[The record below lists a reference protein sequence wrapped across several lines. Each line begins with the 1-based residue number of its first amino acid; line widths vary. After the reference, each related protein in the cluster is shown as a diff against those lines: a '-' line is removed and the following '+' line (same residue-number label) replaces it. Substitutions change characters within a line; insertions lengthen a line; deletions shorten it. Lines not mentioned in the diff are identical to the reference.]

1 MATTFMDIYDRA
13 IFRFMDYDFMRL
25 DIQEREDI
33 LDRYLLS
40 TVGDVGVIIPDV
52 LLFDRDTKCFEKD
65 LDNEVVE
72 LLALGVDYY
81 WFSAKVQNSELLRN
95 SMSTK
100 DFTYFSPANLMR
112 ELRNVRNDLK
122 NEYKSM
128 IAIYSYN
135 HGDFS
140 RLPGGTN
147 E

>member
-25 DIQEREDI
+25 DIQDRENI

-40 TVGDVGVIIPDV
+40 AVSDVSVILPDV
-52 LLFDRDTKCFEKD
+52 ALLDRETKTFEKD
-65 LDNEVVE
+65 FDNEVIE

-122 NEYKSM
+122 NEYRSM

-135 HGDFS
+135 HGDFE
-140 RLPGGTN
+140 RLQG
-147 E
+147 

>member
-25 DIQEREDI
+25 DIQDREDI

-40 TVGDVGVIIPDV
+40 AVGDISVILPDV
-52 LLFDRDTKCFEKD
+52 ALLDRENKTFEKD
-65 LDNEVVE
+65 FDNEVIE

-122 NEYKSM
+122 NEYRSM

-135 HGDFS
+135 HGDFE
-140 RLPGGTN
+140 RLQG
-147 E
+147 

>member
-1 MATTFMDIYDRA
+1 MDIYNRA

-25 DIQEREDI
+25 DIQDREDV

-40 TVGDVGVIIPDV
+40 AIGDVGVIIPDKMV
-52 LLFDRDTKCFEKD
+52 FDWDNKVFESD
-65 LDNEVVE
+65 LDNETIE

-112 ELRNVRNDLK
+112 ELRNVCNDLK

-128 IAIYSYN
+128 VTIYSYN

-140 RLPGGTN
+140 QLPG
-147 E
+147 

>member
-1 MATTFMDIYDRA
+1 MATTFMDIYERA

-25 DIQEREDI
+25 DVQDREDI
-33 LDRYLLS
+33 LDRYLFSAIGELS
-40 TVGDVGVIIPDV
+40 VVIPAV
-52 LLFDRDTKCFEKD
+52 ANFDRDTKSFED
-65 LDNEVVE
+65 DFDNEVIE

-81 WFSAKVQNSELLRN
+81 WFSAKLQNSEILRN
-95 SMSTK
+95 SLSTK

-122 NEYKSM
+122 AEYKSA

-140 RLPGGTN
+140 QLPGGTT
-147 E
+147 

>member
-1 MATTFMDIYDRA
+1 MATTFMDIYNRA

-25 DIQEREDI
+25 DIQDREDV

-40 TVGDVGVIIPDV
+40 AIGDVGVIIPDKMV
-52 LLFDRDTKCFEKD
+52 FDWDNKVFESD
-65 LDNEVVE
+65 LDNETIE

-128 IAIYSYN
+128 VTIYSYN

-140 RLPGGTN
+140 QLPG
-147 E
+147 

>member
-1 MATTFMDIYDRA
+1 MATTFMDIYNRA

-25 DIQEREDI
+25 DIQDREDV

-40 TVGDVGVIIPDV
+40 AIGDIGVVIPDV
-52 LLFDRDTKCFEKD
+52 LNYDADSKTFVSDFED
-65 LDNEVVE
+65 EVVE

-95 SMSTK
+95 SLSTK

-122 NEYKSM
+122 NEYKSA
-128 IAIYSYN
+128 ITIYSYN
-135 HGDFS
+135 HGDFGQ
-140 RLPGGTN
+140 LPGG
-147 E
+147 

>member
-25 DIQEREDI
+25 DIQDREDI

-40 TVGDVGVIIPDV
+40 AIADVSVILPDV
-52 LLFDRDTKCFEKD
+52 ALFNRDDKSFETD

-72 LLALGVDYY
+72 LLALGLDYY

-135 HGDFS
+135 HGDFG
-140 RLPGGTN
+140 RLQG
-147 E
+147 

>member
-25 DIQEREDI
+25 DAQDREDV

-40 TVGDVGVIIPDV
+40 TIGDISVIIPE
-52 LLFDRDTKCFEKD
+52 LMEFNRDTKTFTAD
-65 LDNEVVE
+65 LDNETIE

-128 IAIYSYN
+128 VTIYSYN
-135 HGDFS
+135 HGDFTQLS
-140 RLPGGTN
+140 G
-147 E
+147 

>member
-25 DIQEREDI
+25 DAQDRENV

-40 TVGDVGVIIPDV
+40 AIGDISVIIPE
-52 LLFDRDTKCFEKD
+52 LMEFDRDTKVFTTD
-65 LDNEVVE
+65 LDNETIE

-128 IAIYSYN
+128 VTIYSYN
-135 HGDFS
+135 HGDFTQ
-140 RLPGGTN
+140 LPG
-147 E
+147 

>member
-1 MATTFMDIYDRA
+1 MATTFMDIYNRA

-25 DIQEREDI
+25 DIQDREDI

-40 TVGDVGVIIPDV
+40 AIGELGVVIPEV
-52 LLFDRDTKCFEKD
+52 TKFDWESKTFEDD

-72 LLALGVDYY
+72 LLSLGVDYY
-81 WFSAKVQNSELLRN
+81 WFSAKMQNSEILRN
-95 SMSTK
+95 SLSTK

-122 NEYKSM
+122 NEYKSA

-140 RLPGGTN
+140 QLPGGTT
-147 E
+147 